1 MKKRL
6 LLIITTILVSI
17 SSWAQ
22 DREAYAV
29 VSLDGKTVQLFYD
42 TNKIENL
49 GISIHSFDYQSATR
63 IIIDESMSKYHPE
76 IISDWFCLAKNLES
90 IQGLKYLNTDKVTTM
105 ANLFNGCSKLTELDL
120 SNFDTSNATSM
131 YQMFY
136 NCSSLADLD
145 IRHFNTTKVKN
156 MFGMFYDCSSLTNLD
171 LSGWDTNQVTTMEYM
186 FNGCTSLKSLNL
198 SGWGNANVTDMHYMF
213 QSCTSLTDL
222 NLNNFGTPNLLRSW
236 YMFAFCSSLV
246 SLDLSS
252 FDTTNMTSMWRMFLN
267 CTSIKTLNLSSF
279 NTENVTTLEGTFFG
293 CSSLETIDLSSFNV
307 KNVLSMKETFYGC
320 TSLKTIYASD
330 LWKLRPPKSGADA
343 MFKDCFNLVGGQGT
357 TYDPS
362 RTSHVYARIDNPPSA
377 PGYLTKNEAG
387 VIEPPKS
394 VVEYFYDID
403 PGYGKAIPISQVK
416 GDSVKCLLSVSGL
429 QTGAHILYVRSADD
443 GGKWSSTVARPLYVS
458 PVAKEQFVEME
469 YFFDDSDPGF
479 GKATPLSDFAEGLSN
494 LVTTLSTEGLNA
506 GTHLLN
512 VRGRRANGL
521 WTSVTS
527 RSFLVIANEPAKPF
541 VEYFFD
547 TDPGYG
553 NGFVIKDVEKGA
565 SRIVID
571 LGDLP
576 TGAHVLYVRSRDEAR
591 QWSVTVCRPFYVC
604 RSAELTAVEYFF
616 DDKDPGQG
624 KAISVVLPKMSD
636 NVVTFEVKLE
646 GLALGEHKLNVRVK
660 GNDGLW
666 RPLASEAFTLTAHS
680 GVSTIE
686 SGQTPT
692 AIFTIGGYK
701 TGTPKQGVNI
711 VRFKD
716 GKTKKLII
724 NNKTN

>member
-1 MKKRL
+1 MQKVLLHIILMLVVVTASAQHYETWLDGDYNHRTIVAYSGGDISQSVDVASLPPGPHFYNIRTQDGKGVWSAVNRL
-6 LLIITTILVSI
+6 LFMVPGLSDKSGPVRFESWLDGDYKGRTIRSYMGGDILDSTSVASLQPGIHYYNIRVCDKHGVWGVVNRYLFLKTEAVRPVRISYWLDNDTLMTAEKAISGASVELSI
-17 SSWAQ
+17 SLANQGAGQHTFNCQLQ
-22 DREAYAV
+22 DNN
-29 VSLDGKTVQLFYD
+29 GKWTPVYSYD
-42 TNKIENL
+42 FTIEQQK
-49 GISIHSFDYQSATR
+49 DT
-63 IIIDESMSKYHPE
+63 
-76 IISDWFCLAKNLES
+76 
-90 IQGLKYLNTDKVTTM
+90 
-105 ANLFNGCSKLTELDL
+105 LTHEP
-120 SNFDTSNATSM
+120 
-131 YQMFY
+131 
-136 NCSSLADLD
+136 
-145 IRHFNTTKVKN
+145 VK
-156 MFGMFYDCSSLTNLD
+156 
-171 LSGWDTNQVTTMEYM
+171 
-186 FNGCTSLKSLNL
+186 
-198 SGWGNANVTDMHYMF
+198 A
-213 QSCTSLTDL
+213 
-222 NLNNFGTPNLLRSW
+222 
-236 YMFAFCSSLV
+236 
-246 SLDLSS
+246 
-252 FDTTNMTSMWRMFLN
+252 
-267 CTSIKTLNLSSF
+267 
-279 NTENVTTLEGTFFG
+279 
-293 CSSLETIDLSSFNV
+293 
-307 KNVLSMKETFYGC
+307 
-320 TSLKTIYASD
+320 
-330 LWKLRPPKSGADA
+330 
-343 MFKDCFNLVGGQGT
+343 
-357 TYDPS
+357 
-362 RTSHVYARIDNPPSA
+362 
-377 PGYLTKNEAG
+377 
-387 VIEPPKS
+387 
-394 VVEYFYDID
+394 EYFIDTD
-403 PGYGKAIPISQVK
+403 PGYGKGMPIQKISTDTLHFV
-416 GDSVKCLLSVSGL
+416 LSIEGL
-429 QTGAHILYVRSADD
+429 KAGAHILYVRSADD

-494 LVTTLSTEGLNA
+494 LVTTLSTEGLKA

-565 SRIVID
+565 NRIVID

-624 KAISVVLPKMSD
+624 KAISVELPKMSD

>member
-1 MKKRL
+1 MQKIVLHIFLMLVVVTANAQHYETWLDGDYNHR
-6 LLIITTILVSI
+6 TIATYSGGDISQNIDIASLSPGLHFYNIRTQDAKGTWGAVNRYLFMVPGLSDKSGPVRFESWLDGDYKGRTIRSYTGGDILDSTSVASLQPGIHYYNIRVCDKHGVWGAVNRYLFLKTEAVRPVRISYWLDNDTLMTAEKTISGASVELSI
-17 SSWAQ
+17 SLANQGAGKHTFNCQLQ
-22 DREAYAV
+22 DNN
-29 VSLDGKTVQLFYD
+29 GKWTPVYSYD
-42 TNKIENL
+42 FAIEQQKDTL
-49 GISIHSFDYQSATR
+49 TH
-63 IIIDESMSKYHPE
+63 EP
-76 IISDWFCLAKNLES
+76 
-90 IQGLKYLNTDKVTTM
+90 VM
-105 ANLFNGCSKLTELDL
+105 A
-120 SNFDTSNATSM
+120 
-131 YQMFY
+131 
-136 NCSSLADLD
+136 
-145 IRHFNTTKVKN
+145 
-156 MFGMFYDCSSLTNLD
+156 
-171 LSGWDTNQVTTMEYM
+171 
-186 FNGCTSLKSLNL
+186 
-198 SGWGNANVTDMHYMF
+198 
-213 QSCTSLTDL
+213 
-222 NLNNFGTPNLLRSW
+222 
-236 YMFAFCSSLV
+236 
-246 SLDLSS
+246 
-252 FDTTNMTSMWRMFLN
+252 
-267 CTSIKTLNLSSF
+267 
-279 NTENVTTLEGTFFG
+279 
-293 CSSLETIDLSSFNV
+293 
-307 KNVLSMKETFYGC
+307 
-320 TSLKTIYASD
+320 
-330 LWKLRPPKSGADA
+330 
-343 MFKDCFNLVGGQGT
+343 
-357 TYDPS
+357 
-362 RTSHVYARIDNPPSA
+362 
-377 PGYLTKNEAG
+377 
-387 VIEPPKS
+387 
-394 VVEYFYDID
+394 EYFIDTD
-403 PGYGKAIPISQVK
+403 PGYGKGMPIQKISTDTLHFV
-416 GDSVKCLLSVSGL
+416 LSIEGL
-429 QTGAHILYVRSADD
+429 KAGAHILYVRSADD

-565 SRIVID
+565 NRIVID

-624 KAISVVLPKMSD
+624 KAISVELPKMSD

>member
-1 MKKRL
+1 MQKIVL
-6 LLIITTILVSI
+6 HIIFMLVVVTANAQRYESWLDGDYNHRTIAAYSGGDISQSI
-17 SSWAQ
+17 
-22 DREAYAV
+22 DV
-29 VSLDGKTVQLFYD
+29 VSLSPGLHFYNIRTQDAKGAWGAVNRYLFLVPGMAGESGAMRYESWLDGDYAGRTIRNYTGGDLLDSANVAALTPGIHYYNIRVCDKHGVWSAVNRYLFLKTEAVRPVRISYWLDND
-42 TNKIENL
+42 TLMTAEK
-49 GISIHSFDYQSATR
+49 A
-63 IIIDESMSKYHPE
+63 
-76 IISDWFCLAKNLES
+76 ISDASVELS
-90 IQGLKYLNTDKVTTM
+90 I
-105 ANLFNGCSKLTELDL
+105 
-120 SNFDTSNATSM
+120 
-131 YQMFY
+131 
-136 NCSSLADLD
+136 SLANQGAGQ
-145 IRHFNTTKVKN
+145 HTFNCQLQDNNGKWTPVYS
-156 MFGMFYDCSSLTNLD
+156 YDFTIEQQKDTLT
-171 LSGWDTNQVTTMEYM
+171 
-186 FNGCTSLKSLNL
+186 
-198 SGWGNANVTDMHYMF
+198 H
-213 QSCTSLTDL
+213 
-222 NLNNFGTPNLLRSW
+222 
-236 YMFAFCSSLV
+236 
-246 SLDLSS
+246 
-252 FDTTNMTSMWRMFLN
+252 
-267 CTSIKTLNLSSF
+267 
-279 NTENVTTLEGTFFG
+279 
-293 CSSLETIDLSSFNV
+293 
-307 KNVLSMKETFYGC
+307 
-320 TSLKTIYASD
+320 
-330 LWKLRPPKSGADA
+330 
-343 MFKDCFNLVGGQGT
+343 
-357 TYDPS
+357 
-362 RTSHVYARIDNPPSA
+362 
-377 PGYLTKNEAG
+377 
-387 VIEPPKS
+387 EP
-394 VVEYFYDID
+394 VMAEYFIDTD
-403 PGYGKAIPISQVK
+403 PGYGKGMPIQKISTDTLHFV
-416 GDSVKCLLSVSGL
+416 LSIEGL
-429 QTGAHILYVRSADD
+429 KAGAHILYVRSADD

-479 GKATPLSDFAEGLSN
+479 GKATPLSDFAEGLAN
-494 LVTTLSTEGLNA
+494 LVTTLPTDGLKA

-565 SRIVID
+565 NRIVID

-591 QWSVTVCRPFYVC
+591 QWSVTICRPFYVC
-604 RSAELTAVEYFF
+604 RSAELSAIEYFF
-616 DDKDPGQG
+616 DDKDPGHG

>member
-1 MKKRL
+1 MKKHL
-6 LLIITTILVSI
+6 LLITTTILVSI

-22 DREAYAV
+22 DKEAYAV

-63 IIIDESMSKYHPE
+63 IIIDESMSEYHPE
-76 IISDWFCLAKNLES
+76 IISDWFYLAKNLES
-90 IQGLKYLNTDKVTTM
+90 IQGLKYLNTNNVTSM

-186 FNGCTSLKSLNL
+186 FNGCTSLKSLDL

-279 NTENVTTLEGTFFG
+279 NTENVTTLEGTFYG
-293 CSSLETIDLSSFNV
+293 CSSLETIDMSSFNV
-307 KNVLSMKETFYGC
+307 RNVVSMKETFYGC

-330 LWKLRPPKSGADA
+330 LWKLRPPKSGNDA

-357 TYDPS
+357 TYDPN

-377 PGYLTKNEAG
+377 PGYLTKNDVDVIEQKKG
-387 VIEPPKS
+387 VI
-394 VVEYFYDID
+394 EYFYDRD
-403 PGYGKAIPISQVK
+403 PGYGKGIPLQKISTDTLHFV
-416 GDSVKCLLSVSGL
+416 LSIEGL
-429 QTGAHILYVRSADD
+429 KAGAHMLYVRSADD

-458 PVAKEQFVEME
+458 PMRQEQFVQME

-479 GKATPLSDFAEGLSN
+479 GKATPLSDFAVGMET
-494 LVTTLSTEGLNA
+494 LVTTLPTDGLKA
-506 GTHLLN
+506 GAHLLN

-527 RSFLVIANEPAKPF
+527 RSFLVIATEPLDPF

-547 TDPGYG
+547 KDPGYG
-553 NGFVIKDVEKGA
+553 KGIIIKDIEKGTN
-565 SRIVID
+565 RLVID

-576 TGAHVLYVRSRDEAR
+576 TGAHVLYVRSRNEEGL
-591 QWSVTVCRPFYVC
+591 WSVTVCRPFYVC
-604 RSAELTAVEYFF
+604 RRAELAAIEYFF

-624 KAISVVLPKMSD
+624 KAIPVALPSTSGD
-636 NVVTFEVKLE
+636 VITFEVKLT
-646 GLALGEHKLNVRVK
+646 GLSLGEHTLNVRVK
-660 GNDGLW
+660 GSDGLW
-666 RPLASEAFTLTAHS
+666 RPLTTEAFTLTPSS
-680 GVSTIE
+680 GISTLE
-686 SGQTPT
+686 TEQAPT
-692 AIFTIGGYK
+692 ATFTLSGYK
-701 TGTPKQGVNI
+701 TDKPQQGINI
-711 VRFKD
+711 IRFKD

-724 NNKTN
+724 NNK